1 MSGIEYRIYEA
12 GHCTHPECAT
22 RRGASFASIAYPA
35 LAFLL
40 RHPQQ
45 GRLLFDTGYSEH
57 FLDAT
62 RHFPER
68 LYRTVTPVHLAA
80 DEPLRVQLQRD
91 GVSPGEVAYV
101 MLSHLHGD
109 HLGGLRDFPAAAL
122 ICSRAAWEDMHARSR
137 LGSLRRGLLPQLLPD
152 DFLDRVRWIE
162 DAPLRD
168 LPAALV
174 DFGAGHDLF
183 GDGSLLAVS
192 LPGHAAGHYGL
203 LFDDSQGAPVFLVA
217 DAAWSSQAIR
227 EGVPP
232 PALVTAW
239 LGDTQVY
246 GDTLQRLHELAK
258 AAPSIRILPS
268 HCHEWRL
275 P

>member
-1 MSGIEYRIYEA
+1 MPRIECRIYEA

-22 RRGASFASIAYPA
+22 RRGAPLASTAYPA

-68 LYRTVTPVHLAA
+68 LYRAVTPVNLAA
-80 DEPLRVQLQRD
+80 DEPLRSQLQRD
-91 GVSPGEVAYV
+91 GVASGDIAHV

-109 HLGGLRDFPAAAL
+109 HIGGLRDFPGAAL
-122 ICSRAAWEDMHARSR
+122 ICSREAWDDMRTRSR
-137 LGSLRRGLLPQLLPD
+137 LGALKRGLLPRLLPD
-152 DFLDRVRWIE
+152 DFLDRVRWVE

-168 LPAALV
+168 LPAALA
-174 DFGAGHDLF
+174 DFGRGHDLF
-183 GDGSLLAVS
+183 GDGSLLAVP
-192 LPGHAAGHYGL
+192 LPGHAAGHYGV
-203 LFDDSQGAPVFLVA
+203 LFEDATGTLTFLVA

-246 GDTLQRLHELAK
+246 RDTLQRLHELAHR
-258 AAPSIRILPS
+258 APSIRILPS
-268 HCHEWRL
+268 HCSEWR
-275 P
+275 PS